1 MDGSRRRRHRPTP
14 QARWL
19 AVYRTAR
26 QSRRLLGL
34 PVPPLTRLVALVL
47 AAIESGQFKS

>member
-1 MDGSRRRRHRPTP
+1 MDGSRRRRHNRTA

-26 QSRRLLGL
+26 WARRFMGL
-34 PVPPLTRLVALVL
+34 ALPPMAQLIVVLTNSNPRNFDP
-47 AAIESGQFKS
+47 S